1 MAIRGN
7 FRSTQNYKYTR
18 QTRGVIIYSLNSI
31 YLFSRLDF
39 VGKSST
45 TPWEKTMQ
53 KKTTRGTREER
64 VERPSIECREIFC
77 FLLRRLY
84 GSSLTPPHLRSV
96 SHLAAPVERFNFI
109 LFVESDTITPQ
120 T

>member
-53 KKTTRGTREER
+53 KKTTRGTREESR
-64 VERPSIECREIFC
+64 ETLECREIFC
-77 FLLRRLY
+77 
-84 GSSLTPPHLRSV
+84 
-96 SHLAAPVERFNFI
+96 
-109 LFVESDTITPQ
+109 
-120 T
+120 